1 MILMWKRIEVWSEPE
16 CVLLFI
22 YLCLSLFQLLDSQY
36 FASLKL

>member
-16 CVLLFI
+16 CVQLFI